1 MRNAIIVLVVLVIGY
16 IGVQAVTMIRNNIEL
31 SERVEYR
38 LDFVDE
44 QSIEQ
49 VKKDIV
55 EDARQRGVE
64 VLTSDI
70 TILYED
76 TQQLTVPQK
85 MVTGKVATF
94 QNKRIVITVKY
105 RPKVAGFIVPQEI
118 VRSKIKQVAATNL
131 SPSQRVP
138 ILPGLD
144 D

>member
-1 MRNAIIVLVVLVIGY
+1 MRNAIIVLIVLVIGY

-44 QSIEQ
+44 QSVEQ
-49 VKKDIV
+49 VKRDIV
-55 EDARQRGVE
+55 EDARQRGIE
-64 VLTSDI
+64 ILTSDI

-85 MVTGKVATF
+85 MVTEKVATF
-94 QNKRIVITVKY
+94 QNKRIVIAVKY
-105 RPKVAGFIVPQEI
+105 KPKVAGFIVPQEI
-118 VRSKIKQVAATNL
+118 VRSKIKQVAATSL

-138 ILPGLD
+138 SLPGLD